1 MDKPNIG
8 VFIGRLQPLHNAHLA
23 VIQMAL
29 KEVDHLIIV
38 LGSAC
43 QAKTVKNP
51 WTTDERQDMILNCL
65 SDEDQARV
73 SVVAAKDY
81 LYNDNLW
88 LTALQ
93 SSMSTVTIRPPDG
106 QDPQTRGGRFR
117 VYDLEECNVTLYGH
131 DKDRSTFY
139 LHLFPNW
146 SFKDVGDLGDIDA
159 TRVREHY
166 FRRDLLTLQSLCPPP
181 VVEALKAEIGRPDY
195 ERLYEEFRH
204 IADYKAMWRSSPFP
218 PTFVTTDAVVIKSGH
233 VLVVRRRG
241 YPGKGLLALPGGF
254 LRAEERIED
263 GCLRE
268 LKEETQIKLPKDE
281 LKKRISDSRVF
292 DHPSRSLRGRTITHA
307 FCFDLGSGQLPKVK
321 GDDDAEK
328 AFWMPL
334 RDVMRREE
342 EFFEDH
348 FHIINFFV
356 MREGRS

>member
-1 MDKPNIG
+1 MEKPKIG

-23 VIQMAL
+23 VIQLAL
-29 KEVDHLIIV
+29 SEVDHLIIV

-51 WTTDERQDMILNCL
+51 WTTEERENMIRACLPCGLN
-65 SDEDQARV
+65 DRV
-73 SVVAAKDY
+73 SIVAAKDY

-93 SSMSTVTIRPPDG
+93 SSLSTVTVRRDEG
-106 QDPQTRGGRFR
+106 DVFVTRD
-117 VYDLEECNVTLYGH
+117 YDLDDCKVILYGH

-139 LHLFPNW
+139 LHLFPKW
-146 SFKDVGDLGDIDA
+146 SFREVGNLGDIDA
-159 TRVREHY
+159 TKVREY
-166 FRRDLLTLQSLCPPP
+166 FFRRDSLDLKKVLPEP
-181 VVEALKAEIGRPDY
+181 VFERLKGEIGTPEY

-204 IADYKAMWRSSPFP
+204 IADYKAMWSSSPFP
-218 PTFVTTDAVVIKSGH
+218 PVFVTTDAVVIKSGH
-233 VLVVRRRG
+233 ILVVRRRG

-254 LRAEERIED
+254 LRQDEQVTD

-281 LKKRISDSRVF
+281 LRKRIVDEKVF
-292 DHPSRSLRGRTITHA
+292 DHPARSLRGRTITHA
-307 FCFDLGSGQLPKVK
+307 SCFDLGAGPLPKVK

-348 FHIINFFV
+348 FHIINYFV
-356 MREGRS
+356 NKF

>member
-1 MDKPNIG
+1 MEKPKIG

-23 VIQMAL
+23 VIQLAL
-29 KEVDHLIIV
+29 SEVDHLIIV

-43 QAKTVKNP
+43 QAKTIKNP
-51 WTTDERQDMILNCL
+51 WTTDEREAMIRACFPCGDNDRI
-65 SDEDQARV
+65 SI
-73 SVVAAKDY
+73 VAAKDY

-93 SSMSTVTIRPPDG
+93 SSLSNVTVKGTDEWG
-106 QDPQTRGGRFR
+106 VADR
-117 VYDLEECNVTLYGH
+117 VYDLDDCSVLLYGH

-139 LHLFPNW
+139 LHLFPKW
-146 SFKDVGDLGDIDA
+146 SFREVGSFGDIDA
-159 TRVREHY
+159 TKVREY
-166 FRRDLLTLQSLCPPP
+166 FFRRDSLDLKKVLPEP
-181 VVEALKAEIGRPDY
+181 VFERLKGEIGTPEY
-195 ERLYEEFRH
+195 ERLYDEFRH
-204 IADYKAMWRSSPFP
+204 IADYKAMWSSSPFP
-218 PTFVTTDAVVIKSGH
+218 PVFVTTDAVVIKSGH
-233 VLVVRRRG
+233 ILVVRRRG

-254 LRAEERIED
+254 LRQDEQVTD

-281 LKKRISDSRVF
+281 LRKRIVDEKVF
-292 DHPSRSLRGRTITHA
+292 DHPARSLRGRTITHA
-307 FCFDLGSGQLPKVK
+307 SCFDLGAGPLPKVK

-348 FHIINFFV
+348 FHIINYFV
-356 MREGRS
+356 NKF